1 MRRVPYNCTSTAVPL
16 TRDINLLGSGRTHG
30 GPYPGFPDQ
39 NLEGVNRKPNHQSD
53 KHICRSMIAIQ
64 HVFGTANLNTT
75 EKGVCDHNVHQQ
87 HRPAEVQV
95 HLMNT
100 ALALTELFHL

>member
-53 KHICRSMIAIQ
+53 KHICRSMIAIL
-64 HVFGTANLNTT
+64 HVFGTANLNTLKKVYAT
-75 EKGVCDHNVHQQ
+75 IMYISSIDPQRYKSIS
-87 HRPAEVQV
+87 
-95 HLMNT
+95 
-100 ALALTELFHL
+100 